1 MKNYLIFAYVTIV
14 LFVLHL
20 STQQNDAIG
29 YPSTSISKTTNPL
42 WAFGGVVTSSSGVTL
57 ATAPIDQIMVLT
69 DIHLFN
75 NASCCSDEEVS
86 IKVDGTIV
94 SRSSVIDHSS
104 SRPGTP
110 VQISL
115 RSGIPVP
122 AGSVLSIHS
131 VYGGNINYTLSGYYA
146 QP

>member
-57 ATAPIDQIMVLT
+57 ATAHTDQIMVLT
-69 DIHLFN
+69 DIIFSTMLHVVVMKRSVLKSMAPLFP
-75 NASCCSDEEVS
+75 EV
-86 IKVDGTIV
+86 V
-94 SRSSVIDHSS
+94 SLIIAPQDRH
-104 SRPGTP
+104 P
-110 VQISL
+110 VQISSKWYT
-115 RSGIPVP
+115 RSAEVC
-122 AGSVLSIHS
+122 
-131 VYGGNINYTLSGYYA
+131 
-146 QP
+146 